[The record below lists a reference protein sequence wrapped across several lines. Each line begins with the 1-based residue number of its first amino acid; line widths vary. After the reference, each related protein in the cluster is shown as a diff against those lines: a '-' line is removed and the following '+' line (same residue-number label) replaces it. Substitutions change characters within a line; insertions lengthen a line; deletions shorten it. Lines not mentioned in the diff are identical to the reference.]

1 MIMSNGHFNCLWR
14 THPELGLE
22 VAEPATQHVH
32 FVVFVLALCLQR
44 ISRLGID
51 L

>member
-1 MIMSNGHFNCLWR
+1 MSNGHFNFLCRR
-14 THPELGLE
+14 TYPELGLE